1 MYDSIEYQWDRETCS
16 WQLATEPD
24 EFVRSL
30 ADDAPRATAQRA
42 AAPRAVPQSGLQP
55 MRVNTARVIPAPST
69 REPLRPQLAAL
80 TLTQC

>member
-30 ADDAPRATAQRA
+30 ADDAPRATAACATAARRA
-42 AAPRAVPQSGLQP
+42 AVGLRP
-55 MRVNTARVIPAPST
+55 MQVNTSRVIPPPST

-80 TLTQC
+80 TLTHC